1 MNPHWYILYTK
12 SRCEKKVALTL
23 SKNDFENYCP
33 LNCTIKQWSDRK
45 KKVYEPLFP
54 SYVFIKI
61 SADQLY
67 KSKECTSNI
76 VNFVYWLGKPAIITD
91 TEIENIKNFLNN
103 YINVKLEKSQVKI
116 NDRVK
121 ILSGSLMNMEGN
133 ITSIS
138 NNKVKLF
145 LPSLG
150 YIVTA
155 ETSLNNIEIVKA
167 DYELNRMV
175 S

>member
-1 MNPHWYILYTK
+1 MKTNWYILYTK

-23 SKNDFENYCP
+23 TNYKIENYCP
-33 LNCTIKQWSDRK
+33 LNCSIRQWSDRK
-45 KKVYEPLFP
+45 KKIYEPLFP
-54 SYVFIKI
+54 SYVFIKT
-61 SADQLY
+61 SEELLY

-76 VNFVYWLGKPAIITD
+76 VNFVYWLGKPAIISES
-91 TEIENIKNFLNN
+91 EIENIKNFLNN
-103 YINVKLEKSQVKI
+103 YMNVKIEKSKVKI

-133 ITSIS
+133 IKAIT
-138 NNKVKLF
+138 NNKVKLY

-155 ETSLNNIEIVKA
+155 ETAINNVEIVKS
-167 DYELNRMV
+167 DYEFNRMV